1 MKLKVLYS
9 QSEDAMNLKN
19 TIKNKLLLLV
29 KHLNWINSD
38 WEDRSLLI
46 QAKTLM
52 SSISWRNQQDPF
64 DLTSKEF
71 RVFSQWGD
79 DGIIQYLIHI
89 LNIENKNFIEFGVG
103 NYYESNTHF
112 LLVNNNW
119 SGFVIDGSQKCM
131 DIVRNNPFFWRYDLS
146 LKTAFINK
154 ENINDILLESD
165 FENIGLLHIDLDGN
179 DYWILDSLD
188 MNKYGPDI
196 LILEYNSNFGPER
209 SITVP
214 YDPLF
219 SCINAHYSG
228 QYFGASISALDSLA
242 QQKGYYYIGSNSSG
256 NNAYFLKNKF
266 SNIIPPQKID
276 ECFLPAKFRDE
287 RNQNGRLLFSSRES
301 SINSIRGLPVF
312 NINTNKIED
321 F

>member
-1 MKLKVLYS
+1 MKVFYS
-9 QSEDAMNLKN
+9 QIEDAMNLKS

-29 KHLNWINSD
+29 NHLNWINSD

-46 QAKTLM
+46 QARTLM
-52 SSISWRNQQDPF
+52 SSTSWRSQQNPF

-71 RVFSQWGD
+71 RIFSQWGD

-131 DIVRNNPFFWRYDLS
+131 DIVRNSPFFWRYDLS
-146 LKTAFINK
+146 LKTAFIDK
-154 ENINDILLESD
+154 ENINDLLIESN
-165 FENIGLLHIDLDGN
+165 FEKIGLLHIDLDGN
-179 DYWILDSLD
+179 DYWILDSINMD
-188 MNKYGPDI
+188 KYSPDI
-196 LILEYNSNFGPER
+196 LILEYNSNFGSER

-219 SCINAHYSG
+219 SCIKAHYSG
-228 QYFGASISALDSLA
+228 QYFGASISALNSLA
-242 QQKGYYYIGSNSSG
+242 MKKGYYYIGSNSAG
-256 NNAYFLKNKF
+256 NNSYFLQNKF
-266 SNIIPPQKID
+266 MHIISSKEIN

-287 RNQNGRLLFSSRES
+287 RNQNGELLFTSRES
-301 SINSIRGLPVF
+301 CINSIRGLPVF
-312 NINTNKIED
+312 NIKTNKIED

>member
-1 MKLKVLYS
+1 
-9 QSEDAMNLKN
+9 MNLKN
-19 TIKNKLLLLV
+19 VIKKKLRLLINY
-29 KHLNWINSD
+29 LNWVNLD
-38 WEDRSLLI
+38 WEDKSLLL

-52 SSISWRNQQDPF
+52 SSQLWRNREDNF

-79 DGIIQYLIHI
+79 DGIIQYLIRE
-89 LNIENKNFIEFGVG
+89 LNIENKTFIEFGVG

-119 SGFVIDGSQKCM
+119 SGYVIDGSKKCM
-131 DIVRNNPFFWRYDLS
+131 DTVKNNPFFWRYDLR

-154 ENINDILLESD
+154 DNINNLLLESN
-165 FENIGLLHIDLDGN
+165 FENVGLLHIDLDGN
-179 DYWILDSLD
+179 DYWILESID
-188 MNKYGPDI
+188 MDKYSPDI

-219 SCINAHYSG
+219 SCKNAHHSG
-228 QYFGASISALDSLA
+228 QYFGASISALSSIA
-242 QQKGYYYIGSNSSG
+242 KERGYYFAGSNSSG
-256 NNAYFLKNKF
+256 NNAYFLKNEF
-266 SNIIPPQKID
+266 QDTIPSKGID
-276 ECFLPAKFRDE
+276 ECYVAAKFRDE
-287 RNQNGRLLFSSRES
+287 RSQDGELLFSSRKS
-301 SINSIRGLPVF
+301 SINAIRGMPVF
-312 NINTNKIED
+312 NLKAKKIED